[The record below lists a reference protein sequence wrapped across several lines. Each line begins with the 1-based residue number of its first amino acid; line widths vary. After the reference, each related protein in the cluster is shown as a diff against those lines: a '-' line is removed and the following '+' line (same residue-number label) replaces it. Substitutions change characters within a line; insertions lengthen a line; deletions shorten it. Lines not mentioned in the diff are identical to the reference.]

1 MKVKSVSNDSDMM
14 EDDVAS
20 QLALLSDT
28 LNTGVR
34 QSKLNQVLEMPF
46 AKMLLYITLVISY

>member
-1 MKVKSVSNDSDMM
+1 MKVKSASNDSDMM

-34 QSKLNQVLEMPF
+34 HVTMPPAKQVKPS
-46 AKMLLYITLVISY
+46 T